1 MKDRAGM
8 IWFGLDDFVNRY
20 DPETGNTTQFRTSEG
35 HACGSLGHAMHIT
48 QDHEDRMWFATDM
61 RLRRLDPATSQ
72 VTCYRVSADDA
83 SPNAATRLISTLESR
98 SGGLWVASDAGL
110 DLFDPRSGQV
120 TRRFALETASGARLR
135 PSPFPA
141 TLFEDRSGIVWIGLS
156 SGADLASVD
165 PVTGIAT
172 AYTFDRP
179 GLQSASSGVL
189 SILEDGDG
197 ALWLG
202 TNRLGL
208 LRLDSDRTQAAW
220 YESNSEDPD
229 QLAGDL
235 VVGLFRDHE
244 GSFWAHTKR
253 GDVYRFE
260 PRPPFRSY
268 RHQAGNPRS
277 LIDDFVIAAYE
288 DTRGMLWV
296 GTERGL
302 NRIDRQSGLVTRYRE
317 PPFNR
322 GVRSIAEDGTGSLWF
337 GTRGDGLARVDPR
350 TGATRTYRHA
360 ASAGSL
366 SHDYVA
372 SLLVDGPGTLWAAT
386 DAGIDRFDP
395 GTNTFRSYRPGSKLL
410 PTYHSIAEEPGGALW
425 LASSDSGLDRFDPA
439 TEEFTLY
446 KNTLD
451 DDRSLAHDRVYSV
464 YVDRS
469 GAVWAATYRGLD
481 RFNPTDGSFVHYNMR
496 DGLPANTTL
505 GVLEDDRGYL
515 WITTSN
521 GLAQFDPRTRTST
534 NYDPSDGLPTDLFSV
549 LVAAAKS
556 RSGEIF
562 FGSSNGLVA
571 VSPNRLRINQV
582 APPVVIE
589 QITADRKTYNSTQG
603 LRLPPRVR
611 DLAIEYTALS
621 FSPLR
626 RSGSATSWMATTT
639 IGRSPASAQAF
650 YTDLCP
656 AAVIRFRVIARNNSG
671 VWNDAARRWSSRSR
685 RRITRQRGFARLS
698 SRSCCRCCGRRIDTG
713 CAACNTRS
721 I

>member
-1 MKDRAGM
+1 M
-8 IWFGLDDFVNRY
+8 V
-20 DPETGNTTQFRTSEG
+20 
-35 HACGSLGHAMHIT
+35 HCGSAP
-48 QDHEDRMWFATDM
+48 TD
-61 RLRRLDPATSQ
+61 
-72 VTCYRVSADDA
+72 
-83 SPNAATRLISTLESR
+83 
-98 SGGLWVASDAGL
+98 
-110 DLFDPRSGQV
+110 
-120 TRRFALETASGARLR
+120 
-135 PSPFPA
+135 
-141 TLFEDRSGIVWIGLS
+141 
-156 SGADLASVD
+156 
-165 PVTGIAT
+165 
-172 AYTFDRP
+172 
-179 GLQSASSGVL
+179 SASCDW
-189 SILEDGDG
+189 IQIEHRRR
-197 ALWLG
+197 G
-202 TNRLGL
+202 T
-208 LRLDSDRTQAAW
+208 
-220 YESNSEDPD
+220 SNSEDPD

-582 APPVVIE
+582 APPVHIE
-589 QITADRKTYNSTQG
+589 QIAADRRTYDAAPGLAPAPERPRPADRLHGANSLVAPEKIQFRIKLEGQDARMAGTSATRRAGVLYRSVPGQLPVPRVREQQQWRVERRRRTRWHFSIAPAYYQTRWFQALVRRSVCGAAVGGLPVAVRQVHHQFDLTLEARVGERTRIARELHDTLLQSFHGLLLRFQTASYLLPERPAEAKQKLDSAIEYAAKAITEGRDAVQG
-603 LRLPPRVR
+603 LRSSTVEGN
-611 DLAIEYTALS
+611 DLAMAIRTLGDELATGATSTSAPHSVSESRANREISARS
-621 FSPLR
+621 FVTRSTRLR
-626 RSGSATSWMATTT
+626 RKPCGTAF
-639 IGRSPASAQAF
+639 RHAQAGR
-650 YTDLCP
+650 
-656 AAVIRFRVIARNNSG
+656 VEVEIRYD
-671 VWNDAARRWSSRSR
+671 NDAVPIAGEGRWQEASIQRCSRAKGSR
-685 RRITRQRGFARLS
+685 
-698 SRSCCRCCGRRIDTG
+698 DTTD
-713 CAACNTRS
+713 CAACRNAPH
-721 I
+721 

>member
-1 MKDRAGM
+1 
-8 IWFGLDDFVNRY
+8 
-20 DPETGNTTQFRTSEG
+20 
-35 HACGSLGHAMHIT
+35 MHIT
-48 QDHEDRMWFATDM
+48 QDHEDRMWLATDVG
-61 RLRRLDPATSQ
+61 LRRLDPATSQ
-72 VTCYRVSADDA
+72 VTCYRVPADDG

-110 DLFDPRSGQV
+110 DLLDPRSGQV

-141 TLFEDRSGIVWIGLS
+141 TLFEDRSGMVWVGLS

-165 PVTGIAT
+165 PATGIAT
-172 AYTFDRP
+172 AYAFDRP

-189 SILEDGDG
+189 SILEDDDG

-202 TNRLGL
+202 TNGLGL
-208 LRLDSDRTQAAW
+208 LRLDSDREQAAW
-220 YESNSEDPD
+220 YESNSEDPN
-229 QLAGDL
+229 QLGGDL
-235 VVGLFRDHE
+235 VVGLFRDQE

-260 PRPPFRSY
+260 PKPPFRSY
-268 RHQAGNPRS
+268 RHQPGNARS

-288 DTRGMLWV
+288 DSRGGLWV

-302 NRIDRQSGLVTRYRE
+302 NRIDRQSGLVTRYE
-317 PPFNR
+317 SPPFNR
-322 GVRSIAEDGTGSLWF
+322 GVRSIAEDRTGSLWF

-360 ASAGSL
+360 AAAGSL

-372 SLLVDGPGTLWAAT
+372 SLLVDRTGTLWAAT

-395 GTNTFRSYRPGSKLL
+395 GTDTFRSYRPGSKLA

-425 LASSDSGLDRFDPA
+425 LASLTPVSTGSIRS

-464 YVDRS
+464 YLDRS
-469 GAVWAATYRGLD
+469 GTVWAATYGGLD
-481 RFNPTDGSFVHYNMR
+481 RFNPADRSFVHYTVR

-515 WITTSN
+515 WVTTSN

-534 NYDPSDGLPTDLFSV
+534 NYEPSDGLPTDLFSV

-562 FGSSNGLVA
+562 FGSYNGLVA
-571 VSPNRLRINQV
+571 VSPDRLRINHV
-582 APPVVIE
+582 PPPVVIE
-589 QITADRKTYNSTQG
+589 QITADRKTYECHSG
-603 LRLPPRVR
+603 LAFAFPGPRPGDRLH
-611 DLAIEYTALS
+611 
-621 FSPLR
+621 
-626 RSGSATSWMATTT
+626 G
-639 IGRSPASAQAF
+639 AQ
-650 YTDLCP
+650 LCRP
-656 AAVIRFRVIARNNSG
+656 
-671 VWNDAARRWSSRSR
+671 
-685 RRITRQRGFARLS
+685 
-698 SRSCCRCCGRRIDTG
+698 
-713 CAACNTRS
+713 
-721 I
+721 